1 MHEQIET
8 AQRLNVARLLP
19 NTPSSSKIILMKE
32 ENPRMPRRL
41 ADLQQSLSGRTSR
54 ATARRFLA

>member
-8 AQRLNVARLLP
+8 AQRLTVARLLP

-32 ENPRMPRRL
+32 ENPRMPHCL
-41 ADLQQSLSGRTSR
+41 ADLR
-54 ATARRFLA
+54 

>member
-32 ENPRMPRRL
+32 ENCRMPRRL
-41 ADLQQSLSGRTSR
+41 ADLQ
-54 ATARRFLA
+54 

>member
-32 ENPRMPRRL
+32 ENCRMPHRL
-41 ADLQQSLSGRTSR
+41 ADLQ
-54 ATARRFLA
+54 